1 MAGLESSNPTSVH
14 TSKLHDNQEKDAAD
28 GNKDLVISSG
38 ESTYFQESSSTQ
50 SQSEERQNAQSVVKV
65 VGKTGT
71 VETSDSVTVLDVGL
85 DGCKD
90 SGRLSRDAKAEEEEA
105 KTSTEGCAPVG
116 ESEGDDWL
124 KIGKFP
130 DLENRIEKMRNNVS
144 QMNPIF
150 LSQFTEYGE
159 ANVFGGFIEKG
170 TLPAEPRQHDGATA
184 VSLSADD
191 GVNEEKIK
199 TATVDGPQTEAMVAS
214 IRKKVCSSS
223 PVTQLLPYHVCPHG
237 HEFT

>member
-1 MAGLESSNPTSVH
+1 MAGLESSIPTGVQ
-14 TSKLHDNQEKDAAD
+14 TSKPHDNQEKDAAD

-38 ESTYFQESSSTQ
+38 ESMYIRESSLTQ

-71 VETSDSVTVLDVGL
+71 VETSDSVTALDVGL

-105 KTSTEGCAPVG
+105 KTSTEGCGPAG

-124 KIGKFP
+124 KTGKFP

-191 GVNEEKIK
+191 GVSEEKIK

-223 PVTQLLPYHVCPHG
+223 LVTQLLPYICVPS
-237 HEFT
+237 